1 MMTAEFIDLAIFLKI
16 QILNQIK
23 IHLLDPSKK
32 RRVIFPYMQD
42 LHNIHKSDCYFPI
55 RTVLNGDLK
64 QMSRAMNVINA

>member
-16 QILNQIK
+16 QILNQIN
-23 IHLLDPSKK
+23 IHLLVPSKK

-42 LHNIHKSDCYFPI
+42 LHNIHKADCYVPI